1 MTMQTK
7 INFQIFDISLIK
19 CMTVGLISPS
29 LVATFFFKKIL
40 MEHVNAKVKDSLL
53 LRNKNKR
60 DGYLVS
66 RKPAP
71 RLNTHPFFG

>member
-1 MTMQTK
+1 
-7 INFQIFDISLIK
+7 
-19 CMTVGLISPS
+19 MTVGLISPS

-71 RLNTHPFFG
+71 PPQHTPFFWVIMYHYLGIL

>member
-29 LVATFFFKKIL
+29 LVATFFLKKNIDGTCECKGKRFTAFKKQ
-40 MEHVNAKVKDSLL
+40 
-53 LRNKNKR
+53 NKR

-66 RKPAP
+66 RKGK
-71 RLNTHPFFG
+71 LVS

>member
-1 MTMQTK
+1 
-7 INFQIFDISLIK
+7 
-19 CMTVGLISPS
+19 
-29 LVATFFFKKIL
+29 

-71 RLNTHPFFG
+71 RLNTHPFFWVIMYHYLGIL